1 MAAFEPTQ
9 AQKNAIEAEG
19 GSIIVSAAAG
29 SGKTRVLVQRVI
41 RLLTEKMIPADRL
54 LILTFTNTAA
64 AEMKARISKAID
76 ALIDEEPNNHFYRR
90 QQLLL
95 SSADICTIDS
105 FCSKVVRE
113 NFFRFGISR
122 DFRIGS
128 GPELH
133 ELKRKIMSDV
143 IEEYYQPPKEEDE
156 AGTERFD
163 SFGHLSLLLTG
174 SKLDSDLE
182 DQLLMVYDKYRAH
195 AFPDLWFER
204 CLSQYDP
211 KLDINKNPS
220 ARYLMNEIKPY
231 VRQLRMLY
239 EEAYEYRGVIEQLNS
254 QKSKKMYVSALDAFD
269 SYEYFLSDVEELF
282 AEDDLNIASLAGMI
296 SDFEKVKISTGAS
309 KEPEI
314 IFVAKHLNGFAD
326 IVIKKMQGYA
336 VFTEKII
343 KENNEKLYPVM
354 ACLAGLIKDFD
365 QRFFAAKTDKSLLDF
380 NDLERLVLELLYDK
394 NSESGEYEKSGF
406 AAEMAEKYYEIMVD
420 EYQDTNDVQ
429 ESIFKAISQN
439 ENNLFVVGDV
449 KQSIYR
455 FREAEPRL
463 FQKRCAESTLYD
475 ENNPKFPALIVL
487 DRNFR
492 SRSGIIDSVNY
503 VFDLLMSEKAGEIEY
518 DETHR
523 LTAGAVYPE
532 ISGDVE
538 TELHIVEYA
547 KASVSGQENEDDEE
561 DSGKVQTEAKYCAEL
576 IDRMIRDGVQVTE
589 NGTLRKAGYQDFCIL
604 LRSVKNTA
612 HYYSEELENLGIPAC
627 TDTDFD
633 LLECYEVRAAL
644 SFLKILNNPLS
655 DIDMIASLM
664 CPVFGFTPDE
674 LARLKG
680 EKGRSYYKKIL
691 GFAGDEDD
699 LFAKKCRDFVKI
711 IRRFRNLSVT
721 MPADKLLGAFYEETG
736 FISVMNAMP
745 GGGLRVQNLRRL
757 LQFAA
762 EYEAGTSGG
771 LTGFVRHV
779 KYLEETQS
787 GIKVSD
793 VVPAN
798 AVRIMTIHHS
808 KGLEFPI
815 CILAGTNSPPKND
828 TSKIR
833 FHSDLG
839 IGIRAM
845 DTDKLIRYNT
855 IQFSAIDAANKNE
868 EKSEMMRVLY
878 VAMTRAKEKLIM
890 ISTINAGQTNEEKEG
905 ISEKYA
911 RKLAG
916 LAKQSQLTAEQKFD
930 PTSVVNCT
938 TYSDWLLMCAL
949 VNDTAVTL
957 RQQLADS
964 GYFDGESAT
973 VRNAPKWNYYCI
985 GNGKSSPQYKEE
997 KIKADIDPG
1006 FAEFLRKRFAEEEQ
1020 SDISTL
1026 IPSKVSASM
1035 LAHKETSHIYVAA
1048 SKPNFARGEKA
1059 SPTERGTATHAFL
1072 QYADFHALKTEIDE
1086 TGGFEAEKKRI
1097 VENQIMSPEQAELII
1112 PENILAFTRTDL
1124 FRRMLNAEKL
1134 YKEYRFTVNIPGE
1147 LAVPGNSELSQEP
1160 AKPHEKT
1167 ESILQG
1173 AIDCII
1179 EEKDG
1184 LVIVDYKTDRV
1195 KDPAELAGIYGLQ
1208 LKLYKEAANM
1218 LFDKPVRECCIYSL
1232 HCGQAVICH

>member
-1 MAAFEPTQ
+1 MAAFEPTR

-64 AEMKARISKAID
+64 AEMKARIAKAID
-76 ALIDEEPNNHFYRR
+76 ALIDEDPNNHFYRR

-95 SSADICTIDS
+95 ASADICTIDS
-105 FCSKVVRE
+105 FCSKIVRE

-143 IEEYYQPPKEEDE
+143 IEEYYQPPKENDE
-156 AGTERFD
+156 AGKERFD
-163 SFGHLSLLLTG
+163 RFNHLSVLLTG

-182 DQLLMVYDKYRAH
+182 DQLLTVYEKYRAH
-195 AFPDLWFER
+195 AFPDLWFEW

-211 KLDINKNPS
+211 NLDINKNPS
-220 ARYLMNEIKPY
+220 ALYLMNEVIPY
-231 VRQLRMLY
+231 VRQLRVLY
-239 EEAYEYRGVIEQLNS
+239 DEAYEYRDVIEQLNS
-254 QKSKKMYVSALDAFD
+254 RKSKKMYLNALDAFD
-269 SYEYFLSDVEELF
+269 SYDYFLSNVEELF
-282 AEDDLNIASLAGMI
+282 SEDDLNISGLAEII
-296 SDFEKVKISTGAS
+296 SNFEKIKISTGAS
-309 KEPEI
+309 KEFEI
-314 IFVAKHLNGFAD
+314 IHTAKLLNGFAD

-336 VFTEKII
+336 IFTEKIV
-343 KENNEKLYPVM
+343 KENNEALYPVM
-354 ACLAGLIKDFD
+354 ECLSELIRDFD
-365 QRFFAAKTDKSLLDF
+365 QRFFAAKTDKGLLDF
-380 NDLERLVLELLYDK
+380 NDLERLMLELLYSK
-394 NSESGEYEKSGF
+394 NGDSGEYEKSEF
-406 AAEMAEKYYEIMVD
+406 AEEMAEHYYEIMID
-420 EYQDTNDVQ
+420 EYQDTNDIQ
-429 ESIFKAISQN
+429 ESIFKAISKN
-439 ENNLFVVGDV
+439 ESNLFVVGDV

-463 FQKRCAESTLYD
+463 FKKRCAESTLYD
-475 ENNPKFPALIVL
+475 ENNPRFPALIVL

-503 VFDLLMSEKAGEIEY
+503 VFNLLMSEKVGEIEY

-523 LTAGAVYPE
+523 LTAGAIYPK

-538 TELHIVEYA
+538 TELHIVEYG
-547 KASVSGQENEDDEE
+547 KNNDSDSENEDDEE

-576 IDRMIRDGVQVTE
+576 IRRMIEDGVQVTE
-589 NGTLRKAGYQDFCIL
+589 NGALRQAGYQDFCIL
-604 LRSVKNTA
+604 LRTVKNRA
-612 HYYSEELENLGIPAC
+612 HFYSEALENAGIPAC
-627 TDTDFD
+627 TDTEFD

-644 SFLKILNNPLS
+644 SYLKILNNPLS

-674 LARLKG
+674 LALLKG
-680 EKGRSYYKKIL
+680 EKGRNYYKKIL
-691 GFAGDEDD
+691 GFAYGDNGPIAE
-699 LFAKKCRDFVKI
+699 KCKDFLEI
-711 IRRFRNLSVT
+711 LRYFRNLSVT
-721 MPADKLLGAFYEETG
+721 MPIDKLLGAFFEKTG

-815 CILAGTNSPPKND
+815 CILADTNSRFKVD

-855 IQFSAIDAANKNE
+855 VQFSAIEQANKNE
-868 EKSEMMRVLY
+868 EKSELMRVLY

-890 ISTINAGQTNEEKEG
+890 ISTVNAGESNKEEG
-905 ISEKYA
+905 ISEQYAKYLA
-911 RKLAG
+911 RISG
-916 LAKQSQLTAEQKFD
+916 RSQLTENQTFD
-930 PTSVVNCT
+930 PTSVMNCT
-938 TYSDWLLMCAL
+938 TYSDWIIMCAL
-949 VNDTAVTL
+949 VNDTVKIL
-957 RQQLADS
+957 REQLVDS
-964 GYFDGESAT
+964 GCSDDELAT
-973 VRNAPKWNYYCI
+973 IKNAPQWDYYCVGDA
-985 GNGKSSPQYKEE
+985 GNRSCSAE
-997 KIKADIDPG
+997 KKTKAEIDPD
-1006 FAEFLRKRFAEEEQ
+1006 FAEFLRKRFSEEERF
-1020 SDISTL
+1020 DISTM

-1035 LAHKETSHIYVAA
+1035 LAHKESSHIFIAA
-1048 SKPNFARGEKA
+1048 SKPNFARNEKA

-1072 QYADFHALKTEIDE
+1072 QYADFYALKTEIDK
-1086 TGGFEAEKKRI
+1086 TGGFESEKNRI
-1097 VENQIMSPEQAELII
+1097 VENEIMSPEQAELII
-1112 PENILAFTRTDL
+1112 SENIIAFTKTAL
-1124 FRRMLNAEKL
+1124 FNKMVNAVNL
-1134 YKEYRFTVNIPGE
+1134 YKEYRFTVNIAGD
-1147 LAVPGNSELSQEP
+1147 LTVQGNSELSEAL
-1160 AKPHEKT
+1160 AKPHEQT

-1179 EEKDG
+1179 EEEDG
-1184 LVIVDYKTDRV
+1184 LIIVDYKTDRV
-1195 KDPAELAGIYGLQ
+1195 KDPTELAEIYGLQ

-1218 LFDKPVRECCIYSL
+1218 LFDKPVKQCYIYSL
-1232 HCGQAVICH
+1232 HCGQAVNCD